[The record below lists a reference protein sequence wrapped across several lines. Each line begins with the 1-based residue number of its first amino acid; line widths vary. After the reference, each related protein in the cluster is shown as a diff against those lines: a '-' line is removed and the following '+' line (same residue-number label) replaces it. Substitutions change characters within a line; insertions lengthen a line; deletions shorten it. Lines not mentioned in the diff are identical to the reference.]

1 MKKQYSFS
9 LVVICSIALL
19 IIALKYAGGFW
30 PFRIVNDQIFNPIGY
45 SFSQLG
51 RGIKEN
57 FELITKATQLSKEN
71 KKQSDE
77 IINLKNQLSYLKE
90 VANENEEL
98 RGQLKFNEKLKL
110 DLTAARVVS
119 SEGTSLRKFITIDR
133 GKNSG
138 LESGMAVI
146 SSGVLVGTIDRVED
160 YSSTIFLSSD
170 PEFKIRGIGQDS
182 RAQGIVN
189 GQLGQ
194 GYLFDKITLAE
205 SLSNNELVITAGT
218 GLVPKGILIGQV
230 ESIQK
235 SDNAVFQSAQLSPLV
250 NTSNLEIV
258 FIVRG
263 LKQ

>member
-1 MKKQYSFS
+1 MKRQYSVT
-9 LVVICSIALL
+9 LATICSIALL
-19 IIALKYAGGFW
+19 IIALKYLGGFW
-30 PFRIVNDQIFNPIGY
+30 PFRIINDQVLNPIGY
-45 SFSQLG
+45 SFSQFG
-51 RGIKEN
+51 RGIRDN
-57 FELITKATQLSKEN
+57 FELIGRATQLAKEN
-71 KKQSDE
+71 KTQSEE
-77 IINLKNQLSYLKE
+77 IINLKNQLSSLKE

-110 DLTAARVVS
+110 DLVAARVVS

-138 LESGMAVI
+138 LAPGMAVI
-146 SSGVLVGTIDRVED
+146 SSGVLVGTIDKVED
-160 YSSTIFLSSD
+160 YSATIFLSSD
-170 PEFKIRGIGQDS
+170 PEFKIRGIGQDG

-258 FIVRG
+258 FIVKG

>member
-1 MKKQYSFS
+1 MKRQYSFT
-9 LVVICSIALL
+9 LAIICSIALL
-19 IIALKYAGGFW
+19 IIAIKYLGAFW
-30 PFRIVNDQIFNPIGY
+30 PFRIINDQIFNPIGS
-45 SFSQLG
+45 SFNQLG
-51 RGIKEN
+51 RGIKDN
-57 FELITKATQLSKEN
+57 IDVLTRATQLSKEN
-71 KKQSDE
+71 KAQADE
-77 IINLKNQLSYLKE
+77 IISLKNQLSSLKE

-110 DLTAARVVS
+110 DLAAARVVS
-119 SEGTSLRKFITIDR
+119 SEGTSLRKYITIDR

-138 LESGMAVI
+138 ITSGMAVI

-160 YSSTIFLSSD
+160 FSSTVFLSSD
-170 PEFKIRGIGQDS
+170 PEFKIRGIGQDG

-205 SLSNNELVITAGT
+205 SLANNELVITAGT

-230 ESIQK
+230 ESVQK

-250 NTSNLEIV
+250 NTSNVEIV
-258 FIVRG
+258 FIVKG
-263 LKQ
+263 LRQ

>member
-1 MKKQYSFS
+1 
-9 LVVICSIALL
+9 
-19 IIALKYAGGFW
+19 
-30 PFRIVNDQIFNPIGY
+30 
-45 SFSQLG
+45 
-51 RGIKEN
+51 
-57 FELITKATQLSKEN
+57 
-71 KKQSDE
+71 
-77 IINLKNQLSYLKE
+77 
-90 VANENEEL
+90 
-98 RGQLKFNEKLKL
+98 
-110 DLTAARVVS
+110 
-119 SEGTSLRKFITIDR
+119 
-133 GKNSG
+133 
-138 LESGMAVI
+138 MAVI
-146 SSGVLVGTIDRVED
+146 SSGVLVGTVDKVED
-160 YSSTIFLSSD
+160 FSSTVFLSSD
-170 PEFKIRGIGQDS
+170 PEFKIRGIGQDG

-258 FIVRG
+258 FIVKG